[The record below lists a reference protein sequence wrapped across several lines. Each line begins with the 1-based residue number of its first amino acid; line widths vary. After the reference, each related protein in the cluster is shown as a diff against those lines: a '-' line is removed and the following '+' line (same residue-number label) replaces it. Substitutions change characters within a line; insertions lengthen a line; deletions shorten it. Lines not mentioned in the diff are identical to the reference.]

1 MKRLISLIV
10 FLMMVVAI
18 FIGCF
23 ATMTP
28 EQREE
33 TFDMRKSLGNSPFV
47 GDTSPGV
54 RDLAWYQM
62 HGY

>member
-10 FLMMVVAI
+10 FLLMVVI
-18 FIGCF
+18 LIGCF
-23 ATMTP
+23 ATMTT
-28 EQREE
+28 EQRKE
-33 TFDMRKSLGNSPFV
+33 TYDLRKSVGNSPFV